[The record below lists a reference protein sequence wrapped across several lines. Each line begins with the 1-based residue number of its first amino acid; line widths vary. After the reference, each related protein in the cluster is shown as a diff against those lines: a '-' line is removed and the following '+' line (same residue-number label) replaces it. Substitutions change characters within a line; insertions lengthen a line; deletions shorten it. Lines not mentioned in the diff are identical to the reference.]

1 VFGFENNGLKQI
13 FENLR
18 STTTCILPLS
28 FPPPRS
34 ATYSC
39 DAIMPWLNRVVA
51 KLEGYQMTWLPTRM
65 VITILVV
72 TMEAEGK
79 QLLSYPTVM
88 MTFQQ
93 L

>member
-1 VFGFENNGLKQI
+1 VFGFENNGLKQF

-28 FPPPRS
+28 FPPPCS

-39 DAIMPWLNRVVA
+39 DAITPWLNRVVA